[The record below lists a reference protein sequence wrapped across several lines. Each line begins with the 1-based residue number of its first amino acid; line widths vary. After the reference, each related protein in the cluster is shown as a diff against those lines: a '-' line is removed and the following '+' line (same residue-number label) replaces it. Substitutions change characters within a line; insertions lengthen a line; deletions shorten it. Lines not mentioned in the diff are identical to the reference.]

1 MKQYGT
7 VLACVRLGSYASL
20 LALIPIGFGTLFFV
34 LGMGELGVGGVSVLS
49 LWTLF
54 CLSLWTLFWL
64 SVLIFG
70 VFDRGILSVGPDG
83 VVWTSG
89 VGGLS
94 MKTRVQVNAWTW
106 SRVVRLRGYRAAVE
120 LVGRDGQGH
129 VVYES
134 PFNGSARDSDKAEA
148 DCERIRQMLAEK
160 AHVSLTRIRVD
171 DEQTAASAIEVQ
183 NKITGALSA
192 LPIVR
197 SIMFGGRLS
206 LPP

>member
-1 MKQYGT
+1 MKQCET
-7 VLACVRLGSYASL
+7 VLARVRLGSYASL

-34 LGMGELGVGGVSVLS
+34 LGMGELGVGGISV
-49 LWTLF
+49 
-54 CLSLWTLFWL
+54 LSLWTLFWL

-134 PFNGSARDSDKAEA
+134 PFNGSARK
-148 DCERIRQMLAEK
+148 RPRQ
-160 AHVSLTRIRVD
+160 R
-171 DEQTAASAIEVQ
+171 Q
-183 NKITGALSA
+183 G
-192 LPIVR
+192 
-197 SIMFGGRLS
+197 GGRLRTH
-206 LPP
+206 PPDARGEGTRQLDADPG